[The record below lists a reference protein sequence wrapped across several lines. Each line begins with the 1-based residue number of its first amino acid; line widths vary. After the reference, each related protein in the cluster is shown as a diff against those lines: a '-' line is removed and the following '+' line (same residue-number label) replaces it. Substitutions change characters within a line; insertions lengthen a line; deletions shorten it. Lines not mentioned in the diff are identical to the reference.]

1 MGAAHLVC
9 FISLCIVIH
18 VVVGTLL
25 TVEGPFYVYLK
36 FSLQRISVYSGF
48 KGFLFIQVSKDFSL
62 FRFQRIS
69 VYSGFKGFLFI
80 QVSKDY
86 PWQTE

>member
-25 TVEGPFYVYLK
+25 TVEGPFYVSSNSNYDMYNL
-36 FSLQRISVYSGF
+36 SNL
-48 KGFLFIQVSKDFSL
+48 
-62 FRFQRIS
+62 
-69 VYSGFKGFLFI
+69 
-80 QVSKDY
+80 
-86 PWQTE
+86 